1 MHWKA
6 TTVLIC
12 VYGIVKEF
20 RPATPF
26 LTPFLVSDYKN
37 LTKEVVY
44 GDIYPYWTYSYFFVM
59 IPIFFLTDVLRYKP
73 IIILEAATLTG
84 TWALL
89 VWGQGVRQ
97 MQLMQIIFGL
107 SSAAEVAY
115 YSYMYAIVDERNY
128 KRVSS
133 YIRSS
138 AMIGKLVAFSLAQFL
153 VSTNTG
159 SYLLLNQIS
168 LAAVAL
174 VTVIAFFL
182 PPVPTVKVDK
192 QTRIRAVGGSI
203 RSKEDEESEEHEP
216 LRHGGLFTLK
226 TSCPIISS
234 LSRNAVERAKMSS
247 GVRMYFSLTFRS
259 LEIYRTSP
267 AVLKWSVWWAL
278 AACGYYQISNYSQTL
293 WISMQPD
300 VDHVQNGIAL
310 IANTLMGAILSFGM
324 QYLSIDWGRWG
335 GPTLAA
341 SSLIIAALQLT
352 AACTDQV
359 YLAYACYVG
368 TSAIYHMLITA
379 ACFNIASLLTSA
391 NYGLVFGVNTF
402 VALILQTALT
412 FAIADSHGFNLD
424 IRTQFVIYACYF
436 AMVSLVFIISI
447 IVSCFRKSISPSIV
461 AVSRDEIGQ

>member
-1 MHWKA
+1 KA
-6 TTVLIC
+6 TTLLIC

-26 LTPFLVSDYKN
+26 LTPFLVSEYKN

-44 GDIYPYWTYSYFFVM
+44 GDIYPFWTYSYFLFM

-89 VWGQGVRQ
+89 VWGQGKLQ
-97 MQLMQIIFGL
+97 MQFMQIVFGL
-107 SSAAEVAY
+107 SSAAEIAY
-115 YSYMYAIVDERNY
+115 YSYMYAMVDEKNY

-133 YIRSS
+133 YIRSA
-138 AMIGKLVAFSLAQFL
+138 AMIGKLIAFSLAQIL
-153 VSTNTG
+153 ISTNSG

-168 LAAVAL
+168 FVAVAV
-174 VTVIAFFL
+174 VTVISFFL
-182 PPVPTVKVDK
+182 PSVPTVKVDK
-192 QTRIRAVGGSI
+192 QTRIRAIGGSI
-203 RSKEDEESEEHEP
+203 RSKEDEKDDESDEQQP
-216 LRHGGLFTLK
+216 
-226 TSCPIISS
+226 
-234 LSRNAVERAKMSS
+234 LSRNAVERTKMSS

-259 LEIYRTSP
+259 LSIYRTSP

-278 AACGYYQISNYSQTL
+278 AACGYYQICNYSQTL

-300 VDHVQNGIAL
+300 VDHVQNGIAE

-324 QYLSIDWGRWG
+324 QYLTIDWGKWG

-341 SSLIIAALQLT
+341 SSLLIAALQIT
-352 AACTDQV
+352 AAFTDQI

-379 ACFNIASLLTSA
+379 ACFNIASLLTSS

-412 FAIADSHGFNLD
+412 FVIADSHGLNLD
-424 IRTQFVIYACYF
+424 IRYQFIIYGCYF
-436 AMVSLVFIISI
+436 GMVSLVFVISI
-447 IVSCFRKSISPSIV
+447 VVSCFHKPISQSSIT
-461 AVSRDEIGQ
+461 